1 MMQEIYTAY
10 IEADRKNKEDR
21 EKLMSL
27 IQRHQK
33 RLDKLER
40 EIPGWYNNVIVP
52 MAERISKA
60 IEMPYKIYGPFGL
73 SCHTSIYFFVN
84 GTVGDICEEPTL
96 GLTLYPEY
104 EYEPDSIKKNR
115 FFLRYDTGKRTRQY
129 ADGTIGEMNDG
140 NVVKAPLPD
149 GLDDIVDLLRRCN

>member
-10 IEADRKNKEDR
+10 IDADRKNKEDR
-21 EKLMSL
+21 EKLMNL

-33 RLDKLER
+33 RLDKLES
-40 EIPGWYNNVIVP
+40 ESPGWYNNVITQ

-73 SCHTSIYFFVN
+73 SCRTSVYVHANDTI
-84 GTVGDICEEPTL
+84 GDIHRKPTL
-96 GLTLYPEY
+96 RLTIYPEY
-104 EYEPDSIKKNR
+104 EYEPDSIIKSR
-115 FFLRYDTGKRTRQY
+115 FRLLYDTGERTRRY
-129 ADGTIGEMNDG
+129 ADGTIGELNDG